1 MAWIYFHIF
10 FQLSFILF
18 FSVAKLACYVNADP
32 KNPAGR
38 ERKYGESMLI
48 SVMTPIATLFPKSS
62 RFSTRRLVK
71 NQEYPAQE
79 VGEDAHK
86 NLRPFYR
93 YLKAFVYEF
102 FFLAQ
107 TSYGP
112 AGSPVRSP
120 AVLSP
125 SPEYLTPPPSAS
137 DVERKIKDLVS

>member
-1 MAWIYFHIF
+1 M
-10 FQLSFILF
+10 
-18 FSVAKLACYVNADP
+18 AKLACYVNANP

-86 NLRPFYR
+86 NLRPF
-93 YLKAFVYEF
+93 
-102 FFLAQ
+102 
-107 TSYGP
+107 
-112 AGSPVRSP
+112 
-120 AVLSP
+120 
-125 SPEYLTPPPSAS
+125 
-137 DVERKIKDLVS
+137 DL